1 MNYIELEYW
10 QLAIATSLI
19 LISGAISLALQ
30 LKLEGRL
37 LLAALRTVVQLLLI
51 GLVLDWIFAPGGRGT
66 WSSA

>member
-30 LKLEGRL
+30 LGWK
-37 LLAALRTVVQLLLI
+37 AACWWPRC
-51 GLVLDWIFAPGGRGT
+51 GPWCNCC
-66 WSSA
+66 